1 MAFVFAIV
9 CLFCPDSPIELA
21 NRNSILSGVIVV
33 VFTFLAHNYDR
44 HLQRRILSKT
54 TNIRRIKS
62 ADFSAEHRNTAQ
74 EKVLELR
81 KLLSTIDHVW
91 MSSTFL
97 NIFFIIRVLAVE
109 RQIIK
114 LIADSNSDELNL
126 IINNIE
132 LALLMYKM
140 KDHKYAQCYNRT
152 NLLQLLSVDRVSEL
166 AVTSRVVLLDS
177 LQRMKLTAHPQCE
190 EFAKNIILSTKG
202 EQLSELK
209 TLMDSKGDVNSMHK
223 LIYLDIRNKEVQQ
236 TILKY
241 IAHQA
246 EIQKAHS
253 KIGSKRGKQRG
264 LLAWRKILSDV
275 DDTLSCA
282 GGSWP
287 AGMDTSYPK
296 KAIYPGV
303 LAFYRELDLGTVGQD
318 EWDNATRVGNLVFLS
333 ARPHVYKS
341 VSENVSYDKFRTL
354 QKERGL
360 YTSPSLLA
368 GSLDTGGQFMV
379 KGDSEPLA
387 QKKFENFREYLTLYP
402 EYSCIFIGD
411 NGQGDVRTAE
421 LVYRDAVF
429 HSNLQRVYVHQ
440 IQPRHVT
447 YCKEPTKTLHD
458 PRMCYFGTYID
469 AAIDAYQHKL
479 IRASGLRKIMEES
492 CRDFLYIPQTAWLPT
507 HKSSSSSSGV
517 SISNA
522 AAGANRGRS
531 PSLGSADGLTS
542 SVGGVGGAALAPPS
556 SPASST
562 GSRKQHPNTSTV
574 VNLSAPGTSTKNK
587 AGVASG
593 GADSKKDTFGLLAG
607 EKGKG
612 SGLGTPSKDGANPTS
627 TLPLL
632 TRSFMGKRES
642 MFNIKKLRTGALPA
656 EGLSAC
662 SMGFCRGGGIVRTFT
677 SAATEAVNAE
687 RKRELRLREINNDLH
702 RGNQIIF
709 DLGLP
714 PVEYLEYTCR
724 YSVGTSVLTMFGE
737 GIITNF
743 RSTDGIY
750 EVLIGWSSK
759 EEEFYELPPPPP
771 PSSSSAASI
780 PFPAIGADESS
791 GVSAGDES
799 VAQEQGKEKQTKDDD
814 EEQQLLENAPGGR
827 VRRVS
832 SGSNGGDNTH
842 HQQRLYGGI
851 KVYIAG

>member
-1 MAFVFAIV
+1 MKRNTLILVINLAGLALVVIIGLAVQIAPYFSCSLIGISIVTFLYILSEQWITHAAGEFENRFWTSMAFVFAIV

-21 NRNSILSGVIVV
+21 TRNSILSGVIVV

-166 AVTSRVVLLDS
+166 AVTSRVSINEISCSVSLSLFYDTIFVYFHVQVVLLDS

-368 GSLDTGGQFMV
+368 GSLDTGGQ
-379 KGDSEPLA
+379 
-387 QKKFENFREYLTLYP
+387 
-402 EYSCIFIGD
+402 
-411 NGQGDVRTAE
+411 
-421 LVYRDAVF
+421 
-429 HSNLQRVYVHQ
+429 
-440 IQPRHVT
+440 
-447 YCKEPTKTLHD
+447 
-458 PRMCYFGTYID
+458 
-469 AAIDAYQHKL
+469 
-479 IRASGLRKIMEES
+479 
-492 CRDFLYIPQTAWLPT
+492 
-507 HKSSSSSSGV
+507 
-517 SISNA
+517 
-522 AAGANRGRS
+522 
-531 PSLGSADGLTS
+531 
-542 SVGGVGGAALAPPS
+542 
-556 SPASST
+556 
-562 GSRKQHPNTSTV
+562 
-574 VNLSAPGTSTKNK
+574 VN
-587 AGVASG
+587 
-593 GADSKKDTFGLLAG
+593 
-607 EKGKG
+607 
-612 SGLGTPSKDGANPTS
+612 
-627 TLPLL
+627 
-632 TRSFMGKRES
+632 
-642 MFNIKKLRTGALPA
+642 
-656 EGLSAC
+656 
-662 SMGFCRGGGIVRTFT
+662 
-677 SAATEAVNAE
+677 
-687 RKRELRLREINNDLH
+687 
-702 RGNQIIF
+702 
-709 DLGLP
+709 
-714 PVEYLEYTCR
+714 
-724 YSVGTSVLTMFGE
+724 
-737 GIITNF
+737 
-743 RSTDGIY
+743 
-750 EVLIGWSSK
+750 
-759 EEEFYELPPPPP
+759 
-771 PSSSSAASI
+771 
-780 PFPAIGADESS
+780 
-791 GVSAGDES
+791 
-799 VAQEQGKEKQTKDDD
+799 
-814 EEQQLLENAPGGR
+814 
-827 VRRVS
+827 
-832 SGSNGGDNTH
+832 
-842 HQQRLYGGI
+842 
-851 KVYIAG
+851 